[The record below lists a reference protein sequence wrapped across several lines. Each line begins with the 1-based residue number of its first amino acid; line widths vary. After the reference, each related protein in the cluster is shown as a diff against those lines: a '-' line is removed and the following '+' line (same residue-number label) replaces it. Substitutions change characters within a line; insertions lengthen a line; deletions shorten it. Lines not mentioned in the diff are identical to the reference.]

1 MKLNDMKVLD
11 PSLNCIILHIPH
23 SSKLIPE
30 KYLRYFYLNKNELD
44 QEINLMTDH
53 FTDDLFD
60 VKTTNISSIKFPV
73 SRLLVDPERFE
84 LDQNEPMS
92 KVGMGC
98 LYEKTSYGKKLKN
111 INKIREKLLDGFYR
125 PHHKKL
131 ENLVKSKLNN
141 YENII
146 IIDCHSFPK
155 KRLPYEISKEK
166 NRPEICIGTDNF
178 HTPEKL
184 KNFLKKKFRDF
195 DLSVDID
202 TPFSGSIVPNSYY
215 KLDKRV
221 ISIMIEV
228 RRDLYIDEK
237 TFIKNQNYNKIKNIL
252 NKIIKSVELDYL
264 NS

>member
-1 MKLNDMKVLD
+1 MKHFDSLLN
-11 PSLNCIILHIPH
+11 SIILHIPH

-30 KYLRYFYLNKNELD
+30 EYISYFYLNKNELD
-44 QEINLMTDH
+44 QEINVMTDH
-53 FTDDLFD
+53 FTDDLFH
-60 VKTTNISSIKFPV
+60 VKGTNISSIKFPV

-84 LDQNEPMS
+84 MDQNEPMS

-98 LYEKTSYGKKLKN
+98 LYEKTSYGKKLKEVDN
-111 INKIREKLLDGFYR
+111 IREKLLEEFYR

-131 ENLVKSKLNN
+131 ESLIKYKLNN

-155 KRLPYEISKEK
+155 NRLPYEISKEQ
-166 NRPEICIGTDNF
+166 NRPEICIGTDDF

-184 KNFLKKKFRDF
+184 KNFLTKKFRDF
-195 DLSVDID
+195 DFSVDIN

-215 KLDKRV
+215 NLEKRV

-228 RRDLYIDEK
+228 RRDLYIDENI
-237 TFIKNQNYNKIKNIL
+237 FVKNENYNKIKNIL

-264 NS
+264 NE

>member
-11 PSLNCIILHIPH
+11 LSSNCIILHIPH

-30 KYLRYFYLNKNELD
+30 KYLSYFYLNKNELE
-44 QEINLMTDH
+44 QEINIMTDH
-53 FTDDLFD
+53 FTDDLFN

-84 LDQNEPMS
+84 MDQNEPMS

-111 INKIREKLLDGFYR
+111 VNKIREKLLDEFYR

-131 ENLVKSKLNN
+131 ENLVKSKLKN
-141 YENII
+141 YDNLI

-155 KRLPYEISKEK
+155 NRLPYEISREK
-166 NRPEICIGTDNF
+166 KRPEICIGTDVF

-184 KNFLKKKFRDF
+184 KNFLRKKFLDF
-195 DLSVDID
+195 DLSVDIN
-202 TPFSGSIVPNSYY
+202 TPFSGSLVPNSHYN
-215 KLDKRV
+215 LDKRV

-228 RRDLYIDEK
+228 RRDLYIDENS
-237 TFIKNQNYNKIKNIL
+237 FMKNENYNKIKKIL
-252 NKIIKSVELDYL
+252 FNIIKSVELDYS
-264 NS
+264 NN